1 VHRARV
7 LADVVAGVDV
17 DVDDDRVIGAARDIG
32 VRPSVVC
39 REEQGAR
46 RGRQKSSKVVK
57 SRQMSDR
64 MQKSNQPLD
73 QLTYHRTLI
82 YSAILLDCN
91 KHI

>member
-1 VHRARV
+1 MHRARV

-64 MQKSNQPLD
+64 MQKSNQSLD
-73 QLTYHRTLI
+73 RLTHHWTLM
-82 YSAILLDCN
+82 YVVILLNCD